1 MFITKL
7 KLRNVMDVIL
17 ILTLKLKWNVKKLN
31 KPKKF
36 TKYIKKLKVI
46 VICTVKRLQLNSKAL
61 KQNYHIT
68 KFIKPYNMLSFIL
81 K

>member
-1 MFITKL
+1 ML
-7 KLRNVMDVIL
+7 
-17 ILTLKLKWNVKKLN
+17 KKLS

-46 VICTVKRLQLNSKAL
+46 VICTVKRFNQLSKAL